1 MEYARGGRLH
11 SPWPLALLA
20 LFCGAVAA
28 VTVFILP
35 DAFGTGRG
43 YVVSTVGLTAIGLGL
58 AALKRRSGGW
68 AAITAAV
75 GMALGAIGT
84 ALMLFSLVTF
94 YSVPGHS
101 LAANPPIPLELAPV
115 VPATSATP
123 VPSTAP
129 VVQEDER
136 AALAQTVGTIVYLL
150 QQDKKAGYNGV
161 PAALSAVSGHVVT
174 ITGSIALLPGATLKY
189 QRWPDGT
196 GYDLTLTGASGA
208 VASYSTATGLVE
220 LH

>member
-1 MEYARGGRLH
+1 M
-11 SPWPLALLA
+11 
-20 LFCGAVAA
+20 
-28 VTVFILP
+28 
-35 DAFGTGRG
+35 
-43 YVVSTVGLTAIGLGL
+43 
-58 AALKRRSGGW
+58 
-68 AAITAAV
+68 
-75 GMALGAIGT
+75 
-84 ALMLFSLVTF
+84 
-94 YSVPGHS
+94 
-101 LAANPPIPLELAPV
+101 
-115 VPATSATP
+115 PATSAAP

-161 PAALSAVSGHVVT
+161 PTALNAVSGHVVT
-174 ITGSIALLPGATLKY
+174 VTGSIALPPGATLKY

-196 GYDLTLTGASGA
+196 GYDLTLAGTSGV